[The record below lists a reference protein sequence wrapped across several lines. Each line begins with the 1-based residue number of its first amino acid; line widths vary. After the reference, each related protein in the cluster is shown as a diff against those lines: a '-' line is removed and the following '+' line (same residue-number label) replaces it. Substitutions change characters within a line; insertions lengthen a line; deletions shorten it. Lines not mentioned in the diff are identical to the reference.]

1 MNRAGQALEETGVVI
16 HTEAWQKDRCGDICP
31 APTRCQGP
39 THRLRV
45 HFPPGGSRAF
55 LASVLSL
62 TRIFW
67 DHAVCHARGPWG
79 RGQSRQSVTQGFY
92 KQRLQPPIS
101 PYPKQL

>member
-1 MNRAGQALEETGVVI
+1 MWGHL
-16 HTEAWQKDRCGDICP
+16 P

-45 HFPPGGSRAF
+45 HLPPGGSRAF

-92 KQRLQPPIS
+92 KQTKTPASDQHLPEATLSEDI
-101 PYPKQL
+101 LVFWGVVLI